1 MGELVFAF
9 VVGLLLISWSLRAVY
24 RTWHPRPQPKLTF
37 GIKDFY
43 PIHHREYEAV
53 EERLAEYED
62 ILRRVGAEHRT
73 ASLRYLDAIRDDFLR
88 VEKLLNHGAKFMPE
102 LTFEGEAR
110 RAWLSIQYRLEFKFA
125 RLKIRCG
132 IHATGQLR
140 SLTQKVRLMARM
152 ADELLNQVAREQG
165 LPVLENDLNR

>member
-1 MGELVFAF
+1 MGELVFGL
-9 VVGLLLISWSLRAVY
+9 VVGVLLVSWSIRALY
-24 RTWHPRPQPKLTF
+24 RTWRARPQPKQSF
-37 GIKDFY
+37 GIQDFY
-43 PIHHREYEAV
+43 PTHHREYEAV

-62 ILRRVGAEHRT
+62 ILRSVGAEHRT
-73 ASLRYLDAIRDDFLR
+73 TSLRYLDAVRDDFLR

-102 LTFEGEAR
+102 LTLEGEVR

-125 RLKIRCG
+125 RLKVRCG
-132 IHATGQLR
+132 INATGQLR
-140 SLTQKVRLMARM
+140 SLTQKVRLMARI

>member
-1 MGELVFAF
+1 MGELVFAL
-9 VVGLLLISWSLRAVY
+9 VVGVLLVSWSIRALY
-24 RTWHPRPQPKLTF
+24 RTWRPRLQRKQTF
-37 GIKDFY
+37 GIQDFY

-62 ILRRVGAEHRT
+62 IVRRVGAEHRT
-73 ASLRYLDAIRDDFLR
+73 TSLRYLDAVRDDFLR

-125 RLKIRCG
+125 RLKVRCG
-132 IHATGQLR
+132 INASGQLR
-140 SLTQKVRLMARM
+140 SLTQKVRLMAHM